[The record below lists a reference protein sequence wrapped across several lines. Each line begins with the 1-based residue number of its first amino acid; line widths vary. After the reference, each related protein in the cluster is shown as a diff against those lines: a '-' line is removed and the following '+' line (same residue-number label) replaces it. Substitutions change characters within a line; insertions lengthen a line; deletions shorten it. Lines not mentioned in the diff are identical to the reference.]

1 MKPAWC
7 MAFLAACL
15 AAGAVT
21 ASEQGGRH
29 AEPQLLAALEK
40 MRSSQLDDALR
51 DVDEL
56 LREQPN
62 FQLARLVYG
71 DLMLAKAGP
80 LRGLG
85 NAEDTPDKRLEQ
97 LRREAQARLQA
108 RQSPP
113 PADHL
118 PSSLWQLAPEI
129 PSVLVVDS
137 ASSRLYLFDN
147 GPAGPRHVADYYVT
161 IGKNGAGKQV
171 RGDGKSPLGV
181 YFITS
186 EIPRAKLS
194 DFYGAGALPLD
205 YPNPWD
211 QRLGHTGDGIWLHG
225 VPSNTYSRAPQA
237 SDGCVVL
244 ANADF
249 EDLRARVRP
258 GVTPVI
264 VSPRVEWQPREQ
276 VLRRGREFQAALEQW
291 RHDWESRDTG
301 RYLRHYSKDFKAD
314 GKTYAAWAAHKQRVN
329 AAKAFIKVTLKR
341 VSAVAYPSEQELVAV
356 DFEQLYQSNNLN
368 GQTRKRQ
375 YWRKE
380 GDGHWRILYEG

>member
-1 MKPAWC
+1 MNIWWRTA
-7 MAFLAACL
+7 ALAACL
-15 AAGAVT
+15 T
-21 ASEQGGRH
+21 ASALQAAEPRARQP
-29 AEPQLLAALEK
+29 EPQLLAALDK
-40 MRSSQLDDALR
+40 VRSNQLDAALH
-51 DVDEL
+51 DVDVL
-56 LREQPN
+56 LQEQPN
-62 FQLARLVYG
+62 FQLARLVYA

-113 PADHL
+113 PANHL
-118 PSSLWQLAPEI
+118 PSILWQLAPEI
-129 PSVLVVDS
+129 PSALVVDS
-137 ASSRLYLFDN
+137 AHSRLYLFEN
-147 GPAGPRHVADYYVT
+147 GPDGPRHAADYYVT

-181 YFITS
+181 YVITS
-186 EIPRAKLS
+186 EIPRTKLS

-211 QRLGHTGDGIWLHG
+211 LRLGRTGDGIWLHG

-249 EDLRARVRP
+249 EDLRARIRP

-276 VLRRGREFQAALEQW
+276 VLRSGRDFQAALEQW
-291 RHDWESRDTG
+291 RRDWESRDSS
-301 RYLRHYSKDFKAD
+301 RYLRHYSKAFQAD
-314 GKTYAAWAAHKQRVN
+314 GKSYAAWAEHKRRVN
-329 AAKAFIKVTLKR
+329 AAKQYIKVGLKQ
-341 VSAVAYPSEQELVAV
+341 VSAVNYPGEQELVAV
-356 DFEQLYQSNNLN
+356 DFEQSYQSNNLN
-368 GQTRKRQ
+368 SQTRKRQ

-380 GDGHWRILYEG
+380 GDGQWRIVYEG